1 MKKIFLKLDA
11 GSFLWNVIT
20 KTHFSLRR
28 HTISFTKNNK
38 KIKDKY
44 KNQRCFVIG
53 NGPSLI
59 GFDSKLLKDE
69 YCITVNSIAES
80 PLFSDIDPIYHL
92 FVDRCFFKVGDLF
105 DSQLTKL
112 ASKKNVVL
120 CLPAEFKSYYEK
132 RKDKYGIN
140 SIYFNSFFYYRK
152 IKKIDFSTCIPGF
165 NKVIHYAICLAIYLG
180 FSEIY
185 LLGCDETGIETTLN
199 LLLDGATKNDHCYDD
214 SEDTKK
220 AWLDE
225 LKNYGVEWFFDDQ
238 AIVFR
243 NYRKIADYCKNN
255 SIGLFNLSPRS
266 LIDSIER
273 KTVDQIK
280 WKV

>member
-1 MKKIFLKLDA
+1 MSAFLRLA
-11 GSFLWNVIT
+11 
-20 KTHFSLRR
+20 
-28 HTISFTKNNK
+28 
-38 KIKDKY
+38 
-44 KNQRCFVIG
+44 
-53 NGPSLI
+53 LI
-59 GFDSKLLKDE
+59 
-69 YCITVNSIAES
+69 I
-80 PLFSDIDPIYHL
+80 
-92 FVDRCFFKVGDLF
+92 
-105 DSQLTKL
+105 Q
-112 ASKKNVVL
+112 
-120 CLPAEFKSYYEK
+120 
-132 RKDKYGIN
+132 
-140 SIYFNSFFYYRK
+140 
-152 IKKIDFSTCIPGF
+152 
-165 NKVIHYAICLAIYLG
+165 
-180 FSEIY
+180 
-185 LLGCDETGIETTLN
+185 LN